1 MFANNETGIIQP
13 LDKII
18 EISKKNK
25 VLFHTDA
32 VQAVG
37 RVDVNFNNLGCDFL
51 TLSSHKIGGPKGAGA
66 LVVKNKKIYK
76 HFFQVEVKNII

>member
-25 VLFHTDA
+25 VFFHTDA

-37 RVDVNFNNLGCDFL
+37 RIDVNL
-51 TLSSHKIGGPKGAGA
+51 TARL
-66 LVVKNKKIYK
+66 
-76 HFFQVEVKNII
+76 

>member
-13 LDKII
+13 LEKII
-18 EISKKNK
+18 ENTKKNK

-37 RVDVNFNNLGCDFL
+37 RVRCKFNRNRYVIF
-51 TLSSHKIGGPKGAGA
+51 
-66 LVVKNKKIYK
+66 
-76 HFFQVEVKNII
+76 